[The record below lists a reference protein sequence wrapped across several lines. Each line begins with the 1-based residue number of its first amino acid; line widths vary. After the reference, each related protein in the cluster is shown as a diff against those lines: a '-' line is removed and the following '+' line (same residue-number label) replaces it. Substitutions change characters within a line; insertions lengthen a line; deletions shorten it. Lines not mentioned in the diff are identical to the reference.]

1 MKKVF
6 LFLLALGSA
15 TLSFGQ
21 KVEFGLQLNAGASAF
36 AGESASETSAI
47 TVADWGSVS
56 FYTHSPFGSKP
67 NLALGASLQLQ
78 RVSESGFILG
88 AQAGIEQMRSLV
100 KINKAYVADGNQ
112 VPTEQEADG
121 KSTMIADFFQFQPYL
136 GWRLLR
142 GSVDLDLTLGTDV
155 GFGRKMQSEGE
166 ATLDDGSSYTTAYDF
181 SKPKTDFRP
190 RIGLTLYRGHVGVSA
205 SYAHGLTN
213 YKSEW
218 DGNNPELFL
227 RAARLGLVFR
237 L

>member
-1 MKKVF
+1 MKKVY
-6 LFLLALGSA
+6 LLLLALGSA

-21 KVEFGLQLNAGASAF
+21 KVEFGLQLNAGASVF

-47 TVADWGSVS
+47 TVADAGPTS
-56 FYTHSPFGSKP
+56 FYTHNPFGSKP
-67 NLALGASLQLQ
+67 SPAFGASLQLQ
-78 RVSESGFILG
+78 RVGEGGFILG
-88 AQAGIEQMRSLV
+88 AQAGVEQLRSMV
-100 KINKAYVADGNQ
+100 KINKAYVADGNAL
-112 VPTEQEADG
+112 PTEQEADG
-121 KSTMIADFFQFQPYL
+121 ESTVKADFIQFQPYL

-142 GSVDLDLTLGTDV
+142 GSFDLDLTVGTDV

-166 ATLDDGSSYTTAYDF
+166 ATLEDGSSYETAYDF
-181 SKPKTDFRP
+181 SKPRTDFRP
-190 RIGLTLYRGHVGVSA
+190 RVGLTLYRGHIGLSA

-227 RAARLGLVFR
+227 RAARLGLLFR